1 MEEKIK
7 ALQNKLNRYNYE
19 YHVLDD
25 PTIPDSEYDRLLHE
39 LIALEE
45 QYPEFKS
52 DTSPTVR
59 VGGEVLSRFE
69 RVAHD
74 TPMLS
79 LGNAFNEE
87 ELRAFDKRVR
97 EAVGDVEYMCELK
110 IDGLAVSL
118 KYESGRF
125 VQGTTRGDG
134 TVGENITANLR
145 TIRAIPLTLDR
156 PLSFEVRGEAY
167 MPKSSFEKLN
177 EEKEKNG
184 DTPFQNPRNAAAGS
198 LRQLDPKLAAK
209 RNLSIFLYSV
219 NDLTELEAETQSAA
233 LDELDA
239 AGFRTNR
246 ERRLVGSIDE
256 VLEYIEYWENHRND
270 LEYDI
275 DGIVIKVNAF
285 SGQEEMGY
293 TAKSPRWAIAYK
305 FPAEEVV
312 TDLIDIELTV
322 GRTGAITPTAILKPV
337 KVAGTTVARASLHN
351 HELIEEKDIRI
362 NDKVVIR
369 KAGDIIPEVV
379 RPILEERTDQEIYEA
394 PTQCPGCGHATVK
407 LEDEVAIR
415 CINPGCPAQL
425 VEGMIHFVSRSAMNI
440 DGLGEKVVRQLFDA
454 GLIKDVGDIYALT
467 YDDLIPL
474 ERMGDKKIENLL
486 SAIEASKENPL
497 RKLLVGLGIRFL
509 GTKASELIAREFG
522 SMEAIMEQPKER
534 FIEIPEIGEKIADS
548 IVTYTAHPDFR
559 ELIDKLARYGVNMTE
574 EVQEASS
581 GALEGMTFVLTGKLA
596 ELTRNEAKSMI
607 EDAGGKVTG
616 SVSSKTDVVV
626 AGEDAGSKLEKAQS
640 LGVTVWNEQEFI
652 EKMGPRS

>member
-7 ALQNKLNRYNYE
+7 ELQDRLNSYNYE
-19 YHVLDD
+19 YHVLDN
-25 PTIPDSEYDRLLHE
+25 PSVPDSEYDKLLHE

-45 QYPEFKS
+45 QYPEFKT

-59 VGGEVLSRFE
+59 VGGEVMSRFE
-69 RVAHD
+69 KVAHD

-79 LGNAFNEE
+79 LSNAFNAE

-97 EAVGDVEYMCELK
+97 DMVGEVDYMCELK

-118 KYESGRF
+118 KYEGGRF

-134 TVGENITANLR
+134 TIGENITSNLR
-145 TIRAIPLTLDR
+145 TIKAIPLTIKN

-167 MPKSSFEKLN
+167 MPKKSFEKLN
-177 EEKEKNG
+177 AAKEEKGEG
-184 DTPFQNPRNAAAGS
+184 LFQNPRNAAAGS

-209 RNLSIFLYSV
+209 RNLSVFLYSV
-219 NDLTELEAETQSAA
+219 NDLTELSAGTQSEAMDK
-233 LDELDA
+233 LDEE
-239 AGFRTNR
+239 GFKTNR
-246 ERRLVGSIDE
+246 ERKLVDNIE
-256 VLEYIEYWENHRND
+256 AVIEYIEYWTEHRNNLD
-270 LEYDI
+270 YDI
-275 DGIVIKVNAF
+275 DGIVIKVNDILK
-285 SGQEEMGY
+285 QDQMGF

-312 TDLIDIELTV
+312 TVITGIELTV
-322 GRTGAITPTAILKPV
+322 GRTGAITPTAILTPV

-379 RPILEERTDQEIYEA
+379 RPILEERTDQAVYEA
-394 PTQCPGCGHATVK
+394 PTECPGCGHETVK

-415 CINPGCPAQL
+415 CINPQCPAQL

-454 GLIKDVGDIYALT
+454 ELIKDISDIYGLT

-474 ERMGDKKIENLL
+474 ERMGEKKVTNLL
-486 SAIEASKENPL
+486 GAIEASKENPL

-509 GTKASELIAREFG
+509 GAKASELIAQEFG
-522 SMEAIMEQPKER
+522 SMEEIMKQPAER
-534 FIEIPEIGEKIADS
+534 FIEIPEIGEKIASS
-548 IVTYTAHPDFR
+548 IITYTENQDFR
-559 ELIDKLARYGVNMTE
+559 ALIDKLAGFGVNME
-574 EVQEASS
+574 EDRVEAESEEFS
-581 GALEGMTFVLTGKLA
+581 GMTFVLTGKL
-596 ELTRNEAKSMI
+596 EKLTRGEAKEMI
-607 EDAGGKVTG
+607 ENAGGKVTG
-616 SVSSKTDVVV
+616 SVSGNTDIVV
-626 AGEDAGSKLEKAQS
+626 AGAEAGSKLEKAES
-640 LGVTVWNEQEFI
+640 LGVAVWDENEFI
-652 EKMGPRS
+652 EKLRQ

>member
-7 ALQNKLNRYNYE
+7 ALQDKLNRYNYE

-69 RVAHD
+69 KVAHD

-87 ELRAFDKRVR
+87 ELWAFDKRVR

-177 EEKEKNG
+177 EEKEQNG

-219 NDLTELEAETQSAA
+219 NDLTELEAKTQSEA
-233 LDELDA
+233 LDELDR

-246 ERRLVGSIDE
+246 ERRLVSSMDE

-275 DGIVIKVNAF
+275 DGIVIKVNDF

-337 KVAGTTVARASLHN
+337 RVAGTTVARASLHN

-379 RPILEERTDQEIYEA
+379 RPILEERTNQEIYEA
-394 PTQCPGCGHATVK
+394 PTKCPGCGHATVK

-574 EVQEASS
+574 EVHEASS
-581 GALEGMTFVLTGKLA
+581 GPLEGMTFVLTGKLA
-596 ELTRNEAKSMI
+596 ELTRTEAKSMI